1 MRLDKYTVGDYS
13 PGAPLWKQVAWYY
26 LGSPVVSS
34 YWILSYDIKCWVLR
48 CFGAQVGK
56 GVFVKQGLRVKFP
69 WRLVVGDFVWL
80 GENCWID
87 NVALVTI
94 DSHACLSQDVY
105 LCTGN
110 HDWSSPTFQLKETP
124 IEIGEGAW
132 IAARAM
138 VGPGVTLGR
147 GAVLCMG
154 SVTSRSLEPMM
165 IYAGN
170 PAQPIK
176 KRQVGDLPGELN
188 PESSLG
194 VAEVREER

>member
-1 MRLDKYTVGDYS
+1 MRLDRYTVGAYS
-13 PGAPLWKQVAWYY
+13 PGATLWKQVAWYY
-26 LGSPVVSS
+26 LGSPLVSS
-34 YWILSYDIKCWVLR
+34 YWIVGSGFKCWVLR
-48 CFGAQVGK
+48 CFGAQVGE
-56 GVFVKQGLRVKFP
+56 GVRIKPGVKVKFP

-94 DSHACLSQDVY
+94 DSHACISQDVY

-110 HDWSSPTFQLKETP
+110 HDWSSPSFELKDTP
-124 IEIGEGAW
+124 IYVGEGCW

-147 GAVLCMG
+147 GAVLCLG
-154 SVTSRSLEPMM
+154 SVAARSLEPMT

-176 KRQVGDLPGELN
+176 KRQMR
-188 PESSLG
+188 SSLSDSS
-194 VAEVREER
+194 VVHMDSNS

>member
-1 MRLDKYTVGDYS
+1 MRLDRYTVGEYS

-26 LGSPVVSS
+26 LGSPLVSS
-34 YWILSYDIKCWVLR
+34 YWIVGSGFKSSVLR
-48 CFGAQVGK
+48 CFGARVG
-56 GVFVKQGLRVKFP
+56 VDVRIKQGLKVKFP

-94 DSHACLSQDVY
+94 ESHACLSQDVY

-110 HDWSSPTFQLKETP
+110 HDWSSPSFQLKDTA
-124 IEIGEGAW
+124 IHVGEGCW
-132 IAARAM
+132 IAARSM
-138 VGPGVTLGR
+138 VGPGAILGR
-147 GAVLCMG
+147 GAVLCLG
-154 SVTSRSLEPMM
+154 SVASRSLEPMT

-176 KRQVGDLPGELN
+176 
-188 PESSLG
+188 
-194 VAEVREER
+194 ERRMSDE

>member
-1 MRLDKYTVGDYS
+1 MRLDKYTVGEYS

-26 LGSPVVSS
+26 LGSPLVSS
-34 YWILSYDIKCWVLR
+34 YAIFSSSFKCWVLS
-48 CFGAQVGK
+48 CFGAKMGSGIRIK
-56 GVFVKQGLRVKFP
+56 SGLKIKFP

-94 DSHACLSQDVY
+94 ESHTCLSQDVY

-110 HDWSSPTFQLKETP
+110 HDWSSPYFQLKDTP
-124 IEIGEGAW
+124 IHIGESCW

-138 VGPGVTLGR
+138 VGPGVVLGR
-147 GAVLCMG
+147 GAVLCLG
-154 SVTSRSLEPMM
+154 SVTGRSLEPMT

-176 KRQVGDLPGELN
+176 KRKMQ
-188 PESSLG
+188 SSLG
-194 VAEVREER
+194 ELSLTAVNSDSIESQP

>member
-1 MRLDKYTVGDYS
+1 MRLDRYTVGEYS
-13 PGAPLWKQVAWYY
+13 PGAQLWQQLAWYF
-26 LGSPVVSS
+26 LGSPLVSS
-34 YWILSYDIKCWVLR
+34 YTIFSSGFKCWVLR
-48 CFGAQVGK
+48 CFGAKIGA
-56 GVFVKQGLRVKFP
+56 GVTIKQGVKIKFP

-94 DSHACLSQDVY
+94 ESHSCISQAVY

-110 HDWSSPTFQLKETP
+110 HDWSSPSFHLKDTP
-124 IEIGEGAW
+124 IHVGESCW
-132 IAARAM
+132 IAARAT

-147 GAVLCMG
+147 GAVLCLG
-154 SVTSRSLEPMM
+154 SVAGKSLAPMT

-176 KRQVGDLPGELN
+176 ERQMK
-188 PESSLG
+188 PEI
-194 VAEVREER
+194 V